1 VIPANV
7 QVNVTR
13 NDGAKAN
20 DAVNTLMEHL
30 AIAIG
35 TVVLLLV
42 FFLGWRAALGRH
54 HHYSAD
60 SVHHAGGRF
69 DRGAEHQPHHPLFAD
84 TVARCWSTIPS
95 S

>member
-1 VIPANV
+1 VIPPNV

-35 TVVLLLV
+35 TVVVLLV
-42 FFLGWRAALGRH
+42 FFLGWRAA
-54 HHYSAD
+54 
-60 SVHHAGGRF
+60 SVI
-69 DRGAEHQPHHPLFAD
+69 
-84 TVARCWSTIPS
+84 TITIR
-95 S
+95 